1 MDQTFES
8 TVLTELPETDET
20 LSAFDEGWD
29 EEFSDFAGDGHKES
43 EEKPTDAGEAEQNS
57 EGTEANADQQEAD
70 RPDGEGTGEGESSES
85 KAEGDEGNPD
95 QGETFTLRHFGEE
108 RTVDREEV
116 IKLAQQGWD
125 YPRIKEKWDAVKDDV
140 PKLRMYEGFLQEL
153 ADARGGDIE
162 SLIDETRTRSLLAQ
176 ANARGEKLDASAA
189 AAQAVQARIKAM
201 APAEAQK
208 QADTE
213 EAAAMRKQAAVD
225 RFRKLY
231 GEVPATDI
239 PKEVW
244 DEAEELEDLVIPYQR
259 WQNRKLEEDNKRLQ
273 KELEQAKQQQKN
285 KESSMGSSKSTGQ
298 ASAKDP
304 MDDGWAEGWNS

>member
-1 MDQTFES
+1 M
-8 TVLTELPETDET
+8 
-20 LSAFDEGWD
+20 
-29 EEFSDFAGDGHKES
+29 
-43 EEKPTDAGEAEQNS
+43 
-57 EGTEANADQQEAD
+57 
-70 RPDGEGTGEGESSES
+70 
-85 KAEGDEGNPD
+85 
-95 QGETFTLRHFGEE
+95 
-108 RTVDREEV
+108 
-116 IKLAQQGWD
+116 
-125 YPRIKEKWDAVKDDV
+125 

-176 ANARGEKLDASAA
+176 AKAEGKTLDASAA
-189 AAQAVQARIKAM
+189 AAKAVQARIRAM

-213 EAAAMRKQAAVD
+213 EAAALRKQAAVD
-225 RFRKLY
+225 RFRNLY

-285 KESSMGSSKSTGQ
+285 KESSMGSSKSAGAP
-298 ASAKDP
+298 ASRDP
-304 MDDGWAEGWNS
+304 MDDGWSEGWNS